1 MKKIISHFAILL
13 LFFGG
18 SFLLLNTIDWMG
30 LFQVKKMTEKS
41 EKKLGELCWDL
52 FKSNHEEI
60 KDKKKLACVDSL
72 LNAICLP
79 NNINRKKISVHLLD
93 SDEVNAFALPGN
105 HLVICTGLIPESS
118 SPEALCGVLGHE
130 LAHIENGHVTK
141 KLIKEIGLSTLL
153 AATAGEGGELIKSV
167 VKTITSTAYD
177 RSLEKEADIQS
188 ADYLLK
194 AQIDP
199 LPFANFLANMD
210 KKNDSYKLKD
220 WISTHPNSKERG
232 DYIKLYTK
240 GKIKSHKTVIAAESW
255 DYLQKK

>member
-30 LFQVKKMTEKS
+30 LFQVKKMTKKS

-210 KKNDSYKLKD
+210 KKNDS
-220 WISTHPNSKERG
+220 
-232 DYIKLYTK
+232 
-240 GKIKSHKTVIAAESW
+240 
-255 DYLQKK
+255 